1 MKYREI
7 TSAILKSFYNVHNI
21 LGHGFLEKVY
31 ENAMIIE
38 LRKHGITAIKQQP
51 ISVYYDEEIVG
62 KYFADLI
69 VEDKVIVE
77 LKAISKLA
85 EQHEAQLI
93 NYLKATDKE
102 VGLLLNFGKV
112 PRFKRKVYTH

>member
-1 MKYREI
+1 MQHREI
-7 TSAILKSFYNVHNI
+7 TSTILKSFYNVHNT

-38 LRKHGITAIKQQP
+38 LRNHGLTAIKQQP
-51 ISVYYDEEIVG
+51 INVYYKEEIVG
-62 KYFADLI
+62 EYFADLI
-69 VEDKVIVE
+69 VENKVIVE

-85 EQHEAQLI
+85 EQHEGQLI

-102 VGLLLNFGKV
+102 VDF
-112 PRFKRKVYTH
+112 TS